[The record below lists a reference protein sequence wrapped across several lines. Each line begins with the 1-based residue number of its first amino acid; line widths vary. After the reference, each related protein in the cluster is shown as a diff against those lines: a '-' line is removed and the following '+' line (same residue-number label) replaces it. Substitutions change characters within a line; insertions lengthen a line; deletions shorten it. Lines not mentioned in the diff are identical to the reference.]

1 MTEEKDSTPPADESQ
16 SSTQDQAP
24 AADDKPTAATD
35 AAAATDPT
43 DAAAATDPTDA
54 AAATD
59 AADAGD
65 VKASTPAKAPKKT
78 SKPRRKPKVAA
89 KADAA
94 PTAKEDK
101 PVKPSVAPGPSGAPS
116 DGHWWWGTGRRKRA
130 VARVRIRPG
139 DGKFVVNKRPHDSYF
154 TEERDRND
162 LMNVLNKTNTA
173 GSLDVYVNLHG
184 GGYMGQ
190 AGAIVLGLGRALRKY
205 DETLEPILRSN
216 GFLSR
221 DPRKVERKKYGQR
234 GARRRFQFSKR

>member
-1 MTEEKDSTPPADESQ
+1 MTEKENTPPTDE
-16 SSTQDQAP
+16 P
-24 AADDKPTAATD
+24 KATPPEES
-35 AAAATDPT
+35 AAATP
-43 DAAAATDPTDA
+43 
-54 AAATD
+54 
-59 AADAGD
+59 ADAGD
-65 VKASTPAKAPKKT
+65 ASDAEASAPASPPKKKT
-78 SKPRRKPKVAA
+78 TKPRKPKAA
-89 KADAA
+89 DTEVKDVPK
-94 PTAKEDK
+94 PT
-101 PVKPSVAPGPSGAPS
+101 GPPP

-139 DGKFVVNKRPHDSYF
+139 DGKFVVNKRPYDRYF

-173 GSLDVYVNLHG
+173 GSVDVYVNLHG

-190 AGAIVLGLGRALRKY
+190 AGAIVLGLGRALRRY
-205 DETLEPILRSN
+205 DERLEPILRSN

>member
-1 MTEEKDSTPPADESQ
+1 MTKKKDSTPPADESQ

-24 AADDKPTAATD
+24 AADEK
-35 AAAATDPT
+35 PT
-43 DAAAATDPTDA
+43 DAADVADA
-54 AAATD
+54 ANAAD
-59 AADAGD
+59 AADATDTGD
-65 VKASTPAKAPKKT
+65 GKASTAAKAPKKT
-78 SKPRRKPKVAA
+78 SKPRRKPKAAA

-94 PTAKEDK
+94 PAAQDK
-101 PVKPSVAPGPSGAPS
+101 PDEPSAAQGPSGTPP
-116 DGHWWWGTGRRKRA
+116 DGDWWWGTGRRKRA

-173 GSLDVYVNLHG
+173 GSLDVHVNLHG

-221 DPRKVERKKYGQR
+221 DPRKVERKKYGQP

>member
-1 MTEEKDSTPPADESQ
+1 MTKKKDSTPPADESQ
-16 SSTQDQAP
+16 STAQDQAP
-24 AADDKPTAATD
+24 AGDDKPTD
-35 AAAATDPT
+35 AADATGEV
-43 DAAAATDPTDA
+43 
-54 AAATD
+54 D

-65 VKASTPAKAPKKT
+65 PKTSTPAKAPKKT

-89 KADAA
+89 KAEAA
-94 PTAKEDK
+94 PAAQDK
-101 PVKPSVAPGPSGAPS
+101 PDEALAAPKPSGTPP

-139 DGKFVVNKRPHDSYF
+139 DGKFVINKRPYDSYF

-173 GSLDVYVNLHG
+173 GSLDVHVNLHG

>member
-1 MTEEKDSTPPADESQ
+1 MAKKDSTPPTDESQ
-16 SSTQDQAP
+16 STAQDQAP
-24 AADDKPTAATD
+24 AADDKPT
-35 AAAATDPT
+35 
-43 DAAAATDPTDA
+43 
-54 AAATD
+54 D
-59 AADAGD
+59 AADATGAVD
-65 VKASTPAKAPKKT
+65 APDSADADDPKTSTPAKAPKKT
-78 SKPRRKPKVAA
+78 SKPRRKTKVAA
-89 KADAA
+89 KAEAA
-94 PTAKEDK
+94 PAAKDK
-101 PVKPSVAPGPSGAPS
+101 ADKPSVAPGPSGAPP

-139 DGKFVVNKRPHDSYF
+139 DGKFVVNKRSHDSYF

-190 AGAIVLGLGRALRKY
+190 AGAIVLGLSRALRKY
-205 DETLEPILRSN
+205 DESLEPILRSN